1 MVIIIKLHSFS
12 VEAAVRYGLT
22 EAVVLQCL
30 SQWLAERTDD
40 ADYGVQNGCAY
51 LKLTVKQFQGELS
64 YFSPFKIKTALDN
77 LQVYKLITIR
87 DGEFNEALIR
97 RRYMS
102 YSLTSLGLALTQKE
116 DV

>member
-1 MVIIIKLHSFS
+1 MKQHSFS

-30 SQWLAERTDD
+30 SHWLAVRTED

-51 LKLTVKQFQGELS
+51 LKLTVKQFQGALP

-77 LQVYKLITIR
+77 LQLYKLITIK
-87 DGEFNEALIR
+87 DSELNDALVR
-97 RRYMS
+97 RRSMS
-102 YSLTSLGLALTQKE
+102 YSLTALGQALTQKE

>member
-51 LKLTVKQFQGELS
+51 LKLTVKQFQGELP

-77 LQVYKLITIR
+77 LQAYKLITIR
-87 DGEFNEALIR
+87 DDEFNEALIR